1 MLRVLVIIGVVIA
14 AAAAGFFVPRL
25 LQFPSQLALKYKFPD
40 QDATTAAKPIAPN
53 ESYACSAV
61 TQAETYENR
70 MDGPTGNAS
79 AGKGGD
85 EVTLKVSGDGKGISV
100 ELPFDIAN
108 GATVSPQP
116 IPITAQDGS
125 YVVAS
130 RAEGVDIVTLV
141 FDTATL
147 KAVFSYTGQGMMGI
161 RGRSILI
168 ACR

>member
-1 MLRVLVIIGVVIA
+1 MLRVLLIVGLVIV

-25 LQFPSQLALKYKFPD
+25 LQFPSQLALRYKFPD
-40 QDATTAAKPIAPN
+40 QAATVAKPIAPD

-70 MDGPTGNAS
+70 IDGPTGNAS

-85 EVTLKVSGDGKGISV
+85 VVTLKVSSDGNGISV

-108 GATVSPQP
+108 GAAVSPQP
-116 IPITAQDGS
+116 IPITARDGS

-141 FDTATL
+141 FDTSTL
-147 KAVFSYTGQGMMGI
+147 KAVFSDTGQGLIGI